1 MSGDRIETY
10 LSGLKRELRI
20 RWVPSDRLVEETRGH
35 LADAVNAAVARRLTP
50 DAAEQEALSRFGD
63 ARTVAEQ
70 FAAERYRRL
79 EWIMLAPALLVGIS
93 IAMID
98 ARPHWDDTSITVGML
113 LIGSALMG
121 LGVTRRAWMI
131 ALAVGVWIPGWM
143 VAHSLVEKPAL
154 VASAVPVGC
163 VVLAVTMAGAYLG
176 MGVRRLATYSGQRV

>member
-1 MSGDRIETY
+1 
-10 LSGLKRELRI
+10 
-20 RWVPSDRLVEETRGH
+20 
-35 LADAVNAAVARRLTP
+35 
-50 DAAEQEALSRFGD
+50 
-63 ARTVAEQ
+63 
-70 FAAERYRRL
+70 
-79 EWIMLAPALLVGIS
+79 
-93 IAMID
+93 
-98 ARPHWDDTSITVGML
+98 ML
-113 LIGSALMG
+113 LIGSALLG